1 MKSGRSAVRPRPF
14 RDDQARFTSANKGAL
29 DLWAG
34 LFGLLCGYGLAAMV
48 VMTRWSWRLLKT
60 FEPRIPW
67 LRAGG
72 WILAG
77 LLTIVVIFQLTY

>member
-1 MKSGRSAVRPRPF
+1 
-14 RDDQARFTSANKGAL
+14 
-29 DLWAG
+29 
-34 LFGLLCGYGLAAMV
+34 MV

-77 LLTIVVIFQLTY
+77 LLTIVVIFQLTYRIPAGSVNGRPVHPFSHQILGLGIAGGIAAIPGFVGF